1 MTTNTL
7 ITIIDDVSKYYIQ
20 VRAAVSSV
28 CRATGLWS
36 EWSQPIYVGEYLL
49 FILKQVALLVVVTD
63 PPGKWTCSLL
73 SLEMLSLSLLCLI
86 LSVGLLPF

>member
-20 VRAAVSSV
+20 VRAAVSPV

-36 EWSQPIYVGEYLL
+36 EWSRPIHVGEYLL
-49 FILKQVALLVVVTD
+49 FILRHVALLVVVAD

-73 SLEMLSLSLLCLI
+73 SLEMLSSLLCLT